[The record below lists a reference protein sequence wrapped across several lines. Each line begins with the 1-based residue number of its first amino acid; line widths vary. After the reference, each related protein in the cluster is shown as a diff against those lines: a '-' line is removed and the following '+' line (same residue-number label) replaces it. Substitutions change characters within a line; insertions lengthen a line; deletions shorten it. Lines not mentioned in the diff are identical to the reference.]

1 MLRSSRNRTGQGG
14 RFAFSSTPEQPSVLP
29 SKTASVVED
38 RIVDGQCA
46 RENRSRLH
54 ERRGAHKGHRDNAR
68 RPAAHSQKSGA
79 FLAPDCARAK
89 RPYSSL
95 SKEVLLR
102 KEKPE
107 ATHAAAGLWGEGS
120 SGTSDWMLWLENPS
134 TVSRLQKA
142 RSQSNNIPRAGVPGA
157 RRRRQRGAYSNAQWE
172 NAAAGDRIGLQFVWA
187 VAPAHSQSTHTHTE
201 YTFVR

>member
-1 MLRSSRNRTGQGG
+1 MSGDCAKTCVQAHQSLRTTLERRVRCEAPGTKGRGGDNRSTKTRMLRRSNNRTGQSG

-46 RENRSRLH
+46 RESRNRLY
-54 ERRGAHKGHRDNAR
+54 ERRNAHKGHHDNAR

-107 ATHAAAGLWGEGS
+107 ATRAAAKLWGEGS
-120 SGTSDWMLWLENPS
+120 SGTSDWMLWVGESIYRVPS
-134 TVSRLQKA
+134 TK
-142 RSQSNNIPRAGVPGA
+142 
-157 RRRRQRGAYSNAQWE
+157 
-172 NAAAGDRIGLQFVWA
+172 
-187 VAPAHSQSTHTHTE
+187 STLTI
-201 YTFVR
+201 